1 MSNTIKEGTK
11 IDLGHLNDV
20 SSEKLRAIMLNQGE
34 ENARHQINLIIQS
47 LHTALGLDTNK
58 SK

>member
-1 MSNTIKEGTK
+1 MKNHNNEGTK
-11 IDLGHLNDV
+11 IDLGRLNDV
-20 SSEKLRAIMLNQGE
+20 SSEKLRAIMFNQGQ

-47 LHTALGLDTNK
+47 LHTALGLDTNT